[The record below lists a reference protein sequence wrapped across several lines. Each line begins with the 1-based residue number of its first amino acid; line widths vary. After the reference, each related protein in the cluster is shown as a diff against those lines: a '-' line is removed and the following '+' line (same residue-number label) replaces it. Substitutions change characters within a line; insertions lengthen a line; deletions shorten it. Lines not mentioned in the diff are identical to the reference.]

1 MDASL
6 LQAAISAKLKNL
18 MNRLYSARSVR
29 PAPDA
34 RLDSAALS
42 SWLADQRERRARES
56 AIAEEP
62 PLPIF

>member
-1 MDASL
+1 MDAPL

-18 MNRLYSARSVR
+18 MNRFCSASTVR

-34 RLDSAALS
+34 RIDSAALS
-42 SWLADQRERRARES
+42 NWLADQRERRARES

-62 PLPIF
+62 PLPEF